1 MGKLHLVV
9 VTNLTTNRTVDEN
22 VQIEA
27 FVCKGVVETKGVLGQ
42 WVANDGT
49 VVLVDDAVTVQVLV
63 LDISNPNGRAFRKDT
78 IRRIGCRLRRCFDVL
93 QTFVDTVANVAVEVV
108 QRLTLLGI

>member
-27 FVCKGVVETKGVLGQ
+27 FVCKGVVETKGVLRQG
-42 WVANDGT
+42 VTNDGT
-49 VVLVDDAVTVQVLV
+49 VGFIDDAVTVQVFV
-63 LDISNPNGRAFRKDT
+63 LDIANPNGRAFREDT
-78 IRRIGCRLRRCFDVL
+78 IGRIGCWFRRSLDVL
-93 QTFVDTVANVAVEVV
+93 QTFVNTVANVAVEVV
-108 QRLTLLGI
+108 QRLTLLGL